1 MCFYGKC
8 SEEAVMKKI
17 AVIDD
22 DQDIIDAL
30 SLFLKIKGYDV
41 VTAGNIRDGLNLI
54 ETEEPDLIFLD
65 VMMDEPDD
73 GFYLAMKLRSK
84 GVQTPIVL
92 LTSISK
98 STGLDFSQSKT
109 LPVDEFLEK
118 PVSPSVLENI
128 INKYLI

>member
-1 MCFYGKC
+1 MGDVMQKL
-8 SEEAVMKKI
+8 SMKKI

-22 DQDIIDAL
+22 DKDIVDAL
-30 SLFLKIKGYDV
+30 NLLLKIKGYNV

-54 ETEEPDLIFLD
+54 ETEKPDLIFLD

-84 GVQTPIVL
+84 GVQIPIVL
-92 LTSISK
+92 LTSVSK

-118 PVSPSVLENI
+118 PVNTSVLENI
-128 INKYLI
+128 INKYLA